1 MTLVLR
7 DGEYRKGMPGINSNH
22 PSRLSINILMQD
34 MSITLDLIQEFI
46 TGLST
51 EGIIGMEIQLEV
63 LVMYIQNFRY
73 DA

>member
-7 DGEYRKGMPGINSNH
+7 DGEYRKETPGVNSNH
-22 PSRLSINILMQD
+22 PSHLSINILMQD
-34 MSITLDLIQEFI
+34 MSITLDLIQVFI

-51 EGIIGMEIQLEV
+51 EGIIGTEV
-63 LVMYIQNFRY
+63 RQTGHATCIQNCRF